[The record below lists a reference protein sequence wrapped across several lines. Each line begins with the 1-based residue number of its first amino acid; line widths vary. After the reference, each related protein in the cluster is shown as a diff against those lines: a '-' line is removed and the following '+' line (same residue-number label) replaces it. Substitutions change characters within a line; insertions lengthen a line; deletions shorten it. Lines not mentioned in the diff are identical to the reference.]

1 LFKEEMAMVIGVPK
15 EIKDHEYRVSV
26 TPNGVRAL
34 RQAGHHI
41 WVEPS
46 AGLGSGYSDEDY
58 RGAGATMADSKEQL
72 FQKATLIV
80 KVKEPLLSECH
91 FFRPDQTLFTY
102 LHLASLPD
110 LTKTLLETTITAIAY
125 ETIEAKDGTLPMLK
139 PMSEIAGRMS
149 VQIGARYLEK
159 TQGGRGL
166 LLAGVPGVDPGKVVV
181 LGAGVVGS
189 SAIRIAVGMGAQ
201 VTVIN
206 LDLERLRALDDLYC
220 GRIVTRAS
228 SQAAIDES
236 VMAADLVIGA
246 VLVPGARAPKL
257 VSREL
262 VARMKPGA
270 VVVDVAVDQGGCFE
284 TTKPTTHSDP
294 VYVVNGVLHY
304 CVANMPGVVPRTST
318 IALTNATL
326 PYLLRLANQGI
337 ASSIRADPGL
347 AKGVNL
353 SGGKITCRGVADA
366 HGLRFD
372 PLM

>member
-1 LFKEEMAMVIGVPK
+1 MVIGVPK

-26 TPNGVRAL
+26 TPDGVRTL
-34 RQAGHHI
+34 RQAGHDVWI
-41 WVEPS
+41 EPS
-46 AGLGSGYSDEDY
+46 AGIGSGYSDEDY
-58 RGAGATMADSKEQL
+58 RSAGATMAESKEQL
-72 FQKATLIV
+72 FQQAALIV

-91 FFRPDQTLFTY
+91 FFLRGQTLFTY

-110 LTKTLLETTITAIAY
+110 LTKALLNTTITAIAY

-166 LLAGVPGVDPGKVVV
+166 LLAGVPGVEPGKVVV

-189 SAIRIAVGMGAQ
+189 AATRIAVGMGAQ

-206 LDLERLRALDDLYC
+206 LDLERLRALDELYR

-228 SQAAIDES
+228 TQAAIDES

-257 VSREL
+257 VSRGL

-294 VYVVNGVLHY
+294 VYVVDGVLHY
-304 CVANMPGVVPRTST
+304 CVANMPGIVPRTST
-318 IALTNATL
+318 VALTNATL
-326 PYLLRLANQGI
+326 PYLLRLASQGVEE
-337 ASSIRADPGL
+337 AVRADAGL

>member
-1 LFKEEMAMVIGVPK
+1 MVIGVPK

-26 TPNGVRAL
+26 TPDGVRAL
-34 RQAGHHI
+34 RQAGHDVWI
-41 WVEPS
+41 EPS
-46 AGLGSGYSDEDY
+46 AGVGSGYSDEDY
-58 RGAGATMADSKEQL
+58 RSAGATMAESKEQL
-72 FQKATLIV
+72 FQQATLIV
-80 KVKEPLLSECH
+80 KVKEPLLSECR
-91 FFRPDQTLFTY
+91 FFRPGQTLFTY
-102 LHLASLPD
+102 LHLASWPD
-110 LTKTLLETTITAIAY
+110 LTKALLDTTITAIAY
-125 ETIEAKDGTLPMLK
+125 ETIEAKDGTRPMLK

-149 VQIGARYLEK
+149 VQIGAHYLEK

-166 LLAGVPGVDPGKVVV
+166 LLAGVPGVEPGKVVV

-189 SAIRIAVGMGAQ
+189 AATRIAVGMGAQ

-206 LDLERLRALDDLYC
+206 LDLERLRTLDELYR

-228 SQAAIDES
+228 TQAAIDES

-257 VSREL
+257 VSRGL

-294 VYVVNGVLHY
+294 VYVVDGVLHY
-304 CVANMPGVVPRTST
+304 CVANMPGIVPHTST
-318 IALTNATL
+318 AALTNATL
-326 PYLLRLANQGI
+326 PYLLRLASQGVEE
-337 ASSIRADPGL
+337 AVRTDAGL

-353 SGGKITCRGVADA
+353 SAGKVTCREVADA

-372 PLM
+372 PLI